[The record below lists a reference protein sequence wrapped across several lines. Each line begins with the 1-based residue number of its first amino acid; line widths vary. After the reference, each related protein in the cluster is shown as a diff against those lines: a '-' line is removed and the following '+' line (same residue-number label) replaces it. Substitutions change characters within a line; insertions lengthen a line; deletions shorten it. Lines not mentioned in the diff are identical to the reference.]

1 MKLFPYKKNID
12 VGIYFMEND
21 LIPKFMEK
29 DIVKVNENKFGCPAV
44 GSLNN
49 RMYEVNSMF
58 DLEIEFGLKDNE
70 PYFNYNFPTDTYK
83 DIMEI
88 HKILNYK
95 ISTMKSDDKTL
106 TLQIISEFVF
116 VTDDKDLEIITM
128 PSMSNLQTENCRYV
142 SGTYYPY
149 AWLRNL
155 NASWLLLDNNK
166 PGYIKLSM
174 EKPMMTFLFN
184 KPINLKA
191 IKPTEQILE
200 YQKYMNEIVTYRN
213 KINKIFPH
221 ILSKRPKKLL

>member
-12 VGIYFMEND
+12 VGVYFMEND

-70 PYFNYNFPTDTYK
+70 PYFNYNFPTDIYK

-184 KPINLKA
+184 KPINLKE
-191 IKPTEQILE
+191 IKPTKEILE

>member
-12 VGIYFMEND
+12 VGVYFMEND

-70 PYFNYNFPTDTYK
+70 PYFNYNFPTDIYK

-116 VTDDKDLEIITM
+116 VTDDKDLELTVLD
-128 PSMSNLQTENCRYV
+128 PSCETQNLKFI
-142 SGTYYPY
+142 SGGFNIYS
-149 AWLRNL
+149 WSRGL
-155 NASWLLLDNNK
+155 NVAYSIVDKNK
-166 PGYIKLSM
+166 SAKIKLSLCNG
-174 EKPMMTFLFN
+174 LFPLVN
-184 KPINLKA
+184 VFIG
-191 IKPTEQILE
+191 
-200 YQKYMNEIVTYRN
+200 VS
-213 KINKIFPH
+213 KI
-221 ILSKRPKKLL
+221 

>member
-12 VGIYFMEND
+12 VGVYFMEND

-29 DIVKVNENKFGCPAV
+29 DIVKINENKFGCPAV

-70 PYFNYNFPTDTYK
+70 PYFSYNFPTDIYK

-95 ISTMKSDDKTL
+95 ISTIKSDDKTL

-128 PSMSNLQTENCRYV
+128 PSMSNLQTENCRYI

-184 KPINLKA
+184 KQINLKE
-191 IKPTEQILE
+191 IKPTTEILE

-221 ILSKRPKKLL
+221 VLSKRPKKLL